1 MKWIKT
7 SLVDTLRLFV
17 GVCLAMCVLSSCSS
31 DSDSKTGYI
40 KFYNASPNA
49 PEIFLTVDENLDD
62 DDDDEIEVTYSAI
75 EYTEVSGNNILDTG
89 TYYIELAWQDEESS
103 DRSDLEIIYED
114 SVKITNEDI
123 KFITLSGN
131 ITEPDVLTFDIEVID
146 DDEDDD
152 DDLFNIRL
160 LNLHDEYQSV
170 DLYASLDNET
180 FNEAVFL
187 SNVNFQELSDNIK
200 LDQDQYIFYIT
211 MPGETEV
218 LYTSV
223 DQSYSVVSQYVIVI
237 RDNIGVGSSDFTIDS
252 IGTNGITELNDV
264 YSEAEF
270 GFYNAIA
277 TDEYLPEYQ
286 GDIDIEVALG
296 DENIVS
302 IANLAKGEFSV
313 STITAN
319 GDYSFDANNS
329 ADGEEY
335 IADALLSLE
344 ENGDTTIFLYGR
356 KDAIDDDED
365 GVVDEN
371 EDGIVDDYEIVIKA
385 LTLAKSS
392 SSSIYSHG
400 VQVVNL
406 ADSDDFS
413 RVTFYFVLND
423 ENIDSA
429 DNLLSVLQEN
439 SGSLTLLNN
448 TYDIYAVATI
458 DGTDTILDTME
469 LVLDESSQE
478 LYLIFEQDI
487 YASSGYKMLLVNQIT
502 AEE

>member
-1 MKWIKT
+1 MSLNKT
-7 SLVDTLRLFV
+7 GLFSSLRHALMSV
-17 GVCLAMCVLSSCSS
+17 VLLTSVLGCSS
-31 DSDSKTGYI
+31 DSEQKTGYI

-62 DDDDEIEVTYSAI
+62 DDDDEVEVTYSGI
-75 EYTEVSGNNILDTG
+75 EYTEVSGNNLLDTD
-89 TYYIELAWQDEESS
+89 TYFIELAWQDEESS

-114 SVKITNEDI
+114 SVKITSDDI

-131 ITEPDVLTFDIEVID
+131 ITEPDVLIFDVEVID
-146 DDEDDD
+146 DDDDDD

-180 FNEAVFL
+180 FNEAEFL
-187 SNVNFQELSDNIK
+187 GNVNYHTLSDNLK
-200 LDQDQYIFYIT
+200 LEQDQYIFYIT
-211 MPGETEV
+211 LPGETDI

-237 RDNIGVGSSDFTIDS
+237 RDNTGVGSSDFTIDS
-252 IGTNGITELNDV
+252 IGTNGITELQDV
-264 YSEAEF
+264 NSEAEF
-270 GFYNAIA
+270 GFYNAISI
-277 TDEYLPEYQ
+277 DDYLPGYE
-286 GDIDIEVALG
+286 GEIDIEVSIG
-296 DENIVS
+296 DETAVFIDD
-302 IANLAKGEFSV
+302 LAKGQFSE
-313 STITAN
+313 STLTDN
-319 GDYSFDANNS
+319 GDYAYDVSNS
-329 ADGEEY
+329 ADGETY
-335 IADALLSLE
+335 ISDALLSLE
-344 ENGDTTIFLYGR
+344 ENADSTIFLYGR

-371 EDGIVDDYEIVIKA
+371 EDGIVDDYEIVVKSLA
-385 LTLAKSS
+385 LTKSS

-400 VQVVNL
+400 IQVVNL

-423 ENIDSA
+423 EIIETA

-458 DGTDTILDTME
+458 DGTETVLDSME
-469 LVLDESSQE
+469 LILDESSQE

-487 YASSGYKMLLVNQIT
+487 NASSGYQMLLVNQVNQD
-502 AEE
+502 